1 MRRRA
6 SPEGMAKA
14 APPRSVLIRTISELE
29 AQLRNG
35 ASNVR
40 ASAASASGGGQ
51 ALLGDW
57 GAAFR
62 TLGIDR
68 WLAAP
73 PREQERE
80 LRRTM
85 ASKLLTYPLTLSRH
99 LEWLSSAQA
108 RPAVQARAPSPQPWQ
123 PRAVVPGY
131 PLRIGVL
138 GARAESSLP
147 SLYWQQLGLLSG
159 RKLHLAF
166 FGPHATL
173 PLGAP
178 ERLGED
184 DCRVDFTCRSA
195 FFHDAAAQAQQ
206 QAQQGGQGQPQSH
219 AALDAFVLFNSGVG
233 HPKEGRLW
241 DETIRTLS
249 RGYRGKHALF
259 TSFNTSDLARD
270 LQAARAHG
278 LAVEAVEDTNPM
290 RSLAE
295 ETYEKDSVV
304 TNFAAFRVRL

>member
-1 MRRRA
+1 
-6 SPEGMAKA
+6 MAKA

-29 AQLRNG
+29 AQLRDG
-35 ASNVR
+35 ASSVR
-40 ASAASASGGGQ
+40 ARAAPTGGGGQ

-62 TLGIDR
+62 ALGIDR
-68 WLAAP
+68 WVAAP

-99 LEWLSSAQA
+99 LQWLSQAQA
-108 RPAVQARAPSPQPWQ
+108 LRPQAKATSPQPWQ

-195 FFHDAAAQAQQ
+195 LFHDAAAQAQQ
-206 QAQQGGQGQPQSH
+206 QAQQAGQGQLQSH

-241 DETIRTLS
+241 DETIRTLI
-249 RGYRGKHALF
+249 RGYRGKRALF

-270 LQAARAHG
+270 LKAAKAHG
-278 LAVEAVEDTNPM
+278 LAVEAVEETNPM

-295 ETYEKDSVV
+295 ETYEKDSVI
-304 TNFAAFRVRL
+304 TNFAAFWVRL

>member
-1 MRRRA
+1 
-6 SPEGMAKA
+6 MAKV

-40 ASAASASGGGQ
+40 ASAAATSGGGQ
-51 ALLGDW
+51 TLLDDW

-62 TLGIDR
+62 KLGIDR

-85 ASKLLTYPLTLSRH
+85 ATKLLTYPLTLSRH
-99 LEWLSSAQA
+99 LEWLSSAPA
-108 RPAVQARAPSPQPWQ
+108 RPAANGKAPPPEPRQ
-123 PRAVVPGY
+123 PRAVVPGS

-138 GARAESSLP
+138 GARAESTLP

-166 FGPHATL
+166 FGPHASL

-195 FFHDAAAQAQQ
+195 LFHEAAAQAQHE
-206 QAQQGGQGQPQSH
+206 GQGLLQSH

-249 RGYRGKHALF
+249 RGYRGKRALF
-259 TSFNTSDLARD
+259 TSFSTSDLARD
-270 LQAARAHG
+270 LQAARAHR
-278 LAVEAVEDTNPM
+278 LAVEAVEDSNPM

-295 ETYEKDSVV
+295 ETYEKDTVV
-304 TNFAAFRVRL
+304 TNFSTFRVRL

>member
-1 MRRRA
+1 LRA
-6 SPEGMAKA
+6 RA
-14 APPRSVLIRTISELE
+14 A
-29 AQLRNG
+29 
-35 ASNVR
+35 
-40 ASAASASGGGQ
+40 AAGGGDAQ

-62 TLGIDR
+62 TLSVDR

-73 PREQERE
+73 TREQERE

-85 ASKLLTYPLTLSRH
+85 ASKLLTYPLTLACH
-99 LEWLSSAQA
+99 LEWLSAAVAHPAPQA
-108 RPAVQARAPSPQPWQ
+108 KAPSAKAPSSQPWQ
-123 PRAVVPGY
+123 QRPVVAGY

-195 FFHDAAAQAQQ
+195 LFHDAAAHAVPGH
-206 QAQQGGQGQPQSH
+206 QQGLQQGQVQGQSQSQLHSH

-241 DETIRTLS
+241 DETIRTMKKKYS
-249 RGYRGKHALF
+249 GKRALF
-259 TSFNTSDLARD
+259 TCFNANDLARD
-270 LQAARAHG
+270 LQAAKAHG
-278 LAVEAVEDTNPM
+278 LAVEAVAETNPM

-295 ETYEKDSVV
+295 ETYEKEKVV
-304 TNFAAFRVRL
+304 TNYAAFWVRL